1 MKIDYCCE
9 KMMRAKVGLQKGHL
23 CLVDVE
29 IDHCPF
35 CGERIEIS
43 LAQMM
48 QGGLATPE
56 DRIIVEGEG
65 REAIAPVDRMEDI
78 LAKMGIGRREE

>member
-1 MKIDYCCE
+1 MRIKYCCE
-9 KMMRAKVGLQKGHL
+9 RMMRAKVGLQKGHL
-23 CLVDVE
+23 CLGDVE

-43 LAQMM
+43 IAQMM
-48 QGGLATPE
+48 QGGLTTPE
-56 DRIIVEGEG
+56 DRIIIEGEG
-65 REAIAPVDRMEDI
+65 REAIVPMDRMDDI